1 MQQNS
6 VLEIK
11 DTYANPAPLGLAGFG
26 LTTVLLNIHNAGLF
40 PLDMMIVAMGIFY
53 GGLAQIV
60 VGVMEFKKNNTFGTT
75 AFTSYGFFW
84 ISLVFIW
91 LAPEAGLIGKP
102 SPVSMAFYL
111 AIWCIFT
118 TFLFVAT
125 FKMVPAMRWL
135 FGSVVVLFALLTLA
149 NITGSHFIHTLAGI
163 EGVVCGS
170 IAIYIGMAQLL
181 NESYGRVVMPLGVIA
196 VK

>member
-1 MQQNS
+1 MHQNS

-60 VGVMEFKKNNTFGTT
+60 VGIMEFKKNNTFGTT

-102 SPVSMAFYL
+102 SATSMAFYL
-111 AIWCIFT
+111 GIWGMFT
-118 TFLFVAT
+118 IFLFAAT

-149 NITGSHFIHTLAGI
+149 NITGSQLLHTLAGI
-163 EGVVCGS
+163 EGVICGS
-170 IAIYIGMAQLL
+170 IAIYIGMGQLL
-181 NESYGRVVMPLGVIA
+181 NQYYGKVVMPMGA
-196 VK
+196 

>member
-1 MQQNS
+1 MLPNS

-26 LTTVLLNIHNAGLF
+26 LTTVLLNIHNAGFF

-53 GGLAQIV
+53 GGLAQII
-60 VGVMEFKKNNTFGTT
+60 VGIMEFKKNNTFGTT

-91 LAPEAGLIGKP
+91 LAPEAGLISKP

-111 AIWCIFT
+111 GIWGVFT
-118 TFLFVAT
+118 TFLFIAT

-135 FGSVVVLFALLTLA
+135 FGSVIVLFALLTIA
-149 NITGSHFIHTLAGI
+149 NITGSHIIHTIAGV
-163 EGVVCGS
+163 EGVVCGA
-170 IAIYIGMAQLL
+170 IAIYIGMGQLINQYHGKVL
-181 NESYGRVVMPLGVIA
+181 MPMGTV
-196 VK
+196 

>member
-1 MQQNS
+1 MQQTS

-26 LTTVLLNIHNAGLF
+26 LTTILLNIHNAGFF

-60 VGVMEFKKNNTFGTT
+60 VGIMEFKKNNTFGTT

-102 SPVSMAFYL
+102 SAISMAFYL
-111 AIWCIFT
+111 GIWGVFT
-118 TFLFVAT
+118 AFLFVAT
-125 FKMVPAMRWL
+125 FKLVAIMKWL

-149 NITGSHFIHTLAGI
+149 NITGSHLIHTLAGF
-163 EGVVCGS
+163 EGIICGS
-170 IAIYIGMAQLL
+170 IAIYIGMGQLI
-181 NESYGRVVMPLGVIA
+181 NEYYGRVVLPLGS
-196 VK
+196 KN

>member
-6 VLEIK
+6 VEIK

-53 GGLAQIV
+53 GGLAQII

-102 SPVSMAFYL
+102 SAISMAFYL
-111 AIWCIFT
+111 AIWGVFT
-118 TFLFVAT
+118 AFLFVAT

-163 EGVVCGS
+163 EGVVCGF

>member
-6 VLEIK
+6 VFEIK

-60 VGVMEFKKNNTFGTT
+60 VGIMEFKKSNTFGTT
-75 AFTSYGFFW
+75 AFTSYGLFW

-91 LAPEAGLIGKP
+91 IAPEAGLIGKP
-102 SPVSMAFYL
+102 SAMSMAFYL
-111 AIWCIFT
+111 GMWGVFSA
-118 TFLFVAT
+118 FLFTAT
-125 FKMVPAMRWL
+125 LKMIPAMRWL

-149 NITGSHFIHTLAGI
+149 NISGSHLIHTLAGI
-163 EGVVCGS
+163 EGIVCGS
-170 IAIYIGMAQLL
+170 MAIYIGMAQLL
-181 NESYGRVVMPLGVIA
+181 NETYGRVVMPLGVL

>member
-6 VLEIK
+6 IFEIK

-60 VGVMEFKKNNTFGTT
+60 VGIMEFKKNNTFGTT

-91 LAPEAGLIGKP
+91 LAPETGLIGKP
-102 SPVSMAFYL
+102 SAISMAFYL
-111 AIWCIFT
+111 TMWGVFSA
-118 TFLFVAT
+118 FLFAAT
-125 FKMVPAMRWL
+125 FKMPLAMRWL
-135 FGSVVVLFALLTLA
+135 FGGVVLLFTLLALA
-149 NITGSHFIHTLAGI
+149 NFTGIHFLHTLAGI
-163 EGVVCGS
+163 EGVMCGS
-170 IAIYIGMAQLL
+170 LALYIGMAQLL
-181 NESYGRVVMPLGVIA
+181 NQYYGRVVMPLA
-196 VK
+196 

>member
-1 MQQNS
+1 VVIAAGAAVKLILHISVITLVIGKQLLLPLEIHTLNTYSKMQQS
-6 VLEIK
+6 SIFEIK

-60 VGVMEFKKNNTFGTT
+60 VGIMEFKKNNTFGTT

-91 LAPEAGLIGKP
+91 LAPETGLIGKP
-102 SPVSMAFYL
+102 SAVSMAFYL
-111 AIWCIFT
+111 TMWGIFSA
-118 TFLFVAT
+118 FLFAAT
-125 FKMVPAMRWL
+125 FKMAVAMR
-135 FGSVVVLFALLTLA
+135 
-149 NITGSHFIHTLAGI
+149 
-163 EGVVCGS
+163 
-170 IAIYIGMAQLL
+170 
-181 NESYGRVVMPLGVIA
+181 
-196 VK
+196 

>member
-1 MQQNS
+1 MNQNS

-60 VGVMEFKKNNTFGTT
+60 VGIMEFKKNNTFGTT

-102 SPVSMAFYL
+102 SATSMAFYL
-111 AIWCIFT
+111 GIWGMFT
-118 TFLFVAT
+118 IFLFAAT

-149 NITGSHFIHTLAGI
+149 NITGSQLLHTLAGI
-163 EGVVCGS
+163 EGVICGS
-170 IAIYIGMAQLL
+170 IAIYIGMGQLL
-181 NESYGRVVMPLGVIA
+181 NQYYGKVVMPMGA
-196 VK
+196 

>member
-1 MQQNS
+1 MLQNS

-26 LTTVLLNIHNAGLF
+26 LTTVLLNIHNAGFF

-53 GGLAQIV
+53 GGIAQII

-75 AFTSYGFFW
+75 AFTSYGLFW

-91 LAPEAGLIGKP
+91 LAPEAGLVAKP
-102 SPVSMAFYL
+102 SALSMALYL
-111 AIWCIFT
+111 GMWGVFS

-125 FKMVPAMRWL
+125 LKMVPAMRWL
-135 FGSVVVLFALLTLA
+135 FGSVVVLFALLAVA
-149 NITGSHFIHTLAGI
+149 NITGSPLIHTLAGI
-163 EGVVCGS
+163 EGVICGS
-170 IAIYIGMAQLL
+170 IAIYIGMGQLV
-181 NESYGRVVMPLGVIA
+181 NQSHGRVLMPM
-196 VK
+196 